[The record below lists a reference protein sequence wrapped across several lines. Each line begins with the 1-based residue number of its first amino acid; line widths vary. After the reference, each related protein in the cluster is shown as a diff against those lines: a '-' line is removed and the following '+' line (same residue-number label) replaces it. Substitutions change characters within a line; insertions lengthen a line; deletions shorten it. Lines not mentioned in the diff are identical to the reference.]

1 MIPAREF
8 GGGVILDATGRS
20 SSDGAGSAPG
30 PGHAHAESPRRVDWR
45 ERGRRDDEESASGGG
60 TRPGRQNERE
70 YHEHIR

>member
-8 GGGVILDATGRS
+8 GGGVILDATGRGS
-20 SSDGAGSAPG
+20 SGGAGGAPDRG
-30 PGHAHAESPRRVDWR
+30 VRAPSLPGEWTGGSGGGGTMK
-45 ERGRRDDEESASGGG
+45 RGASGGG